1 MNLLIAFFGAMGVWF
16 VFLALTHPISLRLA
30 RLATPRLAR
39 EAAEMRLRDYGGVTI
54 LGDRPFLD
62 RALGPILESWATGLA
77 GLLGKPERDKK
88 RIIQAGRP
96 ARYKTIYDF
105 YAWKVICALV
115 LFAAGLAPAILIG
128 PGFLPVT
135 LVLGI
140 LGLFLPDYHLSQL
153 IKTRYELL
161 RTELSFTLHRIAIHV
176 AAGRALPVA
185 LRAIASRPGGLFVAE
200 LRQVMADY
208 DTGVPLMEALKRM
221 LERNPDLPELER
233 FVDLVERATTLGQPI
248 AETLTEMGEVMQ
260 EKLEH
265 EIEARG
271 MATSVKMV
279 LPMGL
284 LVLPAIGI
292 VVMGPAI
299 YVAARLLF

>member
-1 MNLLIAFFGAMGVWF
+1 M
-16 VFLALTHPISLRLA
+16 
-30 RLATPRLAR
+30 
-39 EAAEMRLRDYGGVTI
+39 
-54 LGDRPFLD
+54 
-62 RALGPILESWATGLA
+62 GLA

-96 ARYKTIYDF
+96 ARYRTVFDF
-105 YAWKVICALV
+105 YAWKVICALM
-115 LFAAGLAPAILIG
+115 LFAAGLAPAILAG
-128 PGFLPVT
+128 PGFLPMA
-135 LVLGI
+135 LALGVV
-140 LGLFLPDYHLSQL
+140 GLFLPDYHLKQL

-161 RTELSFTLHRIAIHV
+161 RAELAFTLHRIAIHV

-185 LRAIASRPGGLFVAE
+185 LRAIAASPGGLFVAE

-208 DTGVPLMEALKRM
+208 DTGVPLMEALRRM

-248 AETLTEMGEVMQ
+248 AGVLTEMGEVMQ

-292 VVMGPAI
+292 VVMGPAV
-299 YVAARLLF
+299 YVGLRLLF